1 MIMLYSDYSE
11 NGVITSC
18 IPTIKRT
25 EKKLVSA
32 VHVDCIRL
40 AATQTEKRLWEQ
52 EKGNWTYLW
61 DSRLGV
67 SWYIPSVY

>member
-32 VHVDCIRL
+32 VN
-40 AATQTEKRLWEQ
+40 
-52 EKGNWTYLW
+52 G
-61 DSRLGV
+61 
-67 SWYIPSVY
+67 PSASKANKYNLHRTHGRG

>member
-18 IPTIKRT
+18 IPTIKRA

-32 VHVDCIRL
+32 VNDDSDEDESELLNGGCEAKALGGR
-40 AATQTEKRLWEQ
+40 Q
-52 EKGNWTYLW
+52 ENSLRTV
-61 DSRLGV
+61 R
-67 SWYIPSVY
+67 

>member
-1 MIMLYSDYSE
+1 MSLYCLNLFFSDQIDMIMLYSDYSK

-32 VHVDCIRL
+32 VTGSFFLRGHQFEGGRL
-40 AATQTEKRLWEQ
+40 
-52 EKGNWTYLW
+52 
-61 DSRLGV
+61 
-67 SWYIPSVY
+67 

>member
-32 VHVDCIRL
+32 VIGDERCDHTNAL
-40 AATQTEKRLWEQ
+40 K
-52 EKGNWTYLW
+52 
-61 DSRLGV
+61 S
-67 SWYIPSVY
+67 